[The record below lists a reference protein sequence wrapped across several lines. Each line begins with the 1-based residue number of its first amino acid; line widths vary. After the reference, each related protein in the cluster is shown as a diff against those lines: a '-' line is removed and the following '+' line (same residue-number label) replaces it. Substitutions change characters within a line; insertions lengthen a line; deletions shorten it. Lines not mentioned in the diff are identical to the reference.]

1 MTQLLEASVVR
12 AWMAQSVDLLGR
24 AREEIDRLNVYP
36 VPDGDTGT
44 NLYLTVEAGFDA
56 ADTEPAT
63 AGLVGILIA
72 PITTLS
78 PYAYSLFLV
87 PALAAALVGN
97 FTNIGVT
104 DLGGGELDI
113 PWQELVHIQQGI
125 TYRFS
130 DLGLFVPASGIIAL
144 RVING
149 STATSVI
156 PRLVI
161 EE

>member
-1 MTQLLEASVVR
+1 MPGRLFTISIEASTKL
-12 AWMAQSVDLLGR
+12 SVG
-24 AREEIDRLNVYP
+24 
-36 VPDGDTGT
+36 GG
-44 NLYLTVEAGFDA
+44 
-56 ADTEPAT
+56 
-63 AGLVGILIA
+63 
-72 PITTLS
+72 ITT
-78 PYAYSLFLV
+78 SLLRYT
-87 PALAAALVGN
+87 AATGN
-97 FTNIGVT
+97 DARVKEISISGFGVSSSAEKMQVQLCRCSAAGTFTTIDFPKKWDTRSAAMAGTCGHTASGEPTVT